1 MQLNPPQQSPSTS
14 LSTES
19 FLVQQPPP
27 TLPFPPKNHLSTC
40 LLVSCKMQVGLPTHN
55 YSVSIFWTLKSFVFD
70 ILSESQKGD

>member
-40 LLVSCKMQVGLPTHN
+40 LLVSCKMQVGYQLTIIQFPFSGH
-55 YSVSIFWTLKSFVFD
+55 
-70 ILSESQKGD
+70 

>member
-1 MQLNPPQQSPSTS
+1 MQLVNPPQQSPSTS

-40 LLVSCKMQVGLPTHN
+40 LLVSTTPVVLLIWRMPQ
-55 YSVSIFWTLKSFVFD
+55 
-70 ILSESQKGD
+70 